1 MVGEI
6 CAFIHNYFERETHKG
21 TFTVENGVLSADF
34 LQTDQYYRIIGSV
47 FNDGVHQ
54 HPSADLHDEVFTGEV
69 RAMAVPPAV
78 IALAADIQDWLD
90 KYGDTV
96 LSPYNS
102 ESFANYSYSKSSGGN
117 RRDGSGGDVI
127 TWQSVFGAQLNQWR
141 KIS

>member
-1 MVGEI
+1 MIEQI
-6 CAFIHNYFERETHKG
+6 CAFIHNYFEREIYTG
-21 TFTVENGVLSADF
+21 SFTVENGALDVDF
-34 LQTDQYYRIIGSV
+34 LLPDQYYRIIGSV

-54 HPSADLHDEVFTGEV
+54 HPSADLHDEVFIGEV

-96 LSPYNS
+96 QSPFSS
-102 ESFANYSYSKSSGGN
+102 ESFANYSYSKATGGAGQ
-117 RRDGSGGDVI
+117 GSAGDAI
-127 TWQSVFGAQLNQWR
+127 TWQSVFGKQLNQWR